1 MRQNLRAASVLMRM
15 AFRADTHLA
24 VFVVSLAMVAALS
37 NAIGPLWLKL
47 LADAALAS
55 DVRGALTVAA
65 VAAASGTAS
74 NFAWWLRFNATQAL
88 QERTNLLINGQLA
101 ELSLGVPSMEHH
113 ERPDYQNEMALLREQ
128 LGLLGTSLHAMLWC
142 LQLGAYLVTMLA
154 LLTSVHPLLV
164 LLPLFGLALPWGHRK
179 AESIRQRALE
189 ATAEEHRKV
198 DHLFDLAT
206 DAGPAKELHVFG
218 LRGEFL
224 ERHRQLSEAVD
235 RTRRAAELR
244 AAAVGASGWI
254 LAALGYAG
262 AIVFVIRLALQ
273 GAVTPGDVLMAL
285 ALSGQVFGFMG
296 GGAEVFSW
304 FLSALRVVRR
314 YLWLSDYAEEA
325 STAPQDP
332 LPTPE
337 KLEHGIELQNVSFHY
352 PGTERD
358 VLSGVDLSIPAGS
371 TVAIVGENGAGKTT
385 LVKLLCRFY
394 EPTEGRILVDS
405 ADLRRFEVEEWRSRT
420 SAAFQDF
427 ARLELLARETVG
439 VGDLPRAE
447 DVPAVEAA
455 LVRAG
460 AGEIPAALPSGLE
473 TQLGREWKGGAE
485 LSGGQWQ
492 KLALGRAMM
501 RESPLLLILDEPTAS
516 LDAQTEHTLFER
528 YAQAAK
534 SAAKGVGTIT
544 LLVSH
549 RFSTVRMADLI
560 LVVDGERI
568 KEAGSHRELMAAGD
582 LYAELYGLQARAYR

>member
-1 MRQNLRAASVLMRM
+1 VRQNLRATSVLMGM
-15 AFRADTHLA
+15 AFRADTRLA
-24 VFVVSLAMVAALS
+24 VFVVSLAVVAALS
-37 NAIGPLWLKL
+37 AAIGPLWLKL
-47 LADAALAS
+47 LADAALAG
-55 DVRGALTVAA
+55 DVRGALIVAA
-65 VAAASGTAS
+65 VAATLGTAS

-88 QERTNLLINGQLA
+88 QERTNLLINGRLA
-101 ELSLGVPSMEHH
+101 ELSLGVPGMEHH
-113 ERPDYQNEMALLREQ
+113 ERPNYQNEMALLREQ

-142 LQLGAYLVTMLA
+142 LQLGAYLVTMLV
-154 LLTSVHPLLV
+154 LLSYVHPLLT

-179 AESIRQRALE
+179 AESIRQRAME
-189 ATAEEHRKV
+189 ATAEESRKL

-224 ERHRQLSEAVD
+224 ERHRRLSKAVN

-244 AAAVGASGWI
+244 AAAIGASGWI

-262 AIVFVIRLALQ
+262 AIGFVIRLALQ

-332 LPTPE
+332 RPVPDR
-337 KLEHGIELQNVSFHY
+337 LEHGIELQSVSFRY
-352 PGTERD
+352 PGTEKN

-371 TVAIVGENGAGKTT
+371 TVAIIGENGAGKTT

-394 EPTEGRILVDS
+394 EPTEGSILVDGV
-405 ADLRRFEVEEWRSRT
+405 DLRRFDVEEWRSRV

-439 VGDLPRAE
+439 VGDLPE
-447 DVPAVEAA
+447 VESVPAVQGA
-455 LVRAG
+455 LARAG
-460 AGEIPAALPSGLE
+460 AEDLPAALPSGLE
-473 TQLGREWKGGAE
+473 TQLGKDWEGGTE

-501 RESPLLLILDEPTAS
+501 REAPLVLILDEPTAS
-516 LDAQTEHTLFER
+516 LDAQTEHVLFER

-534 SAAKGVGTIT
+534 SPANGKIT
-544 LLVSH
+544 VLVSH

-560 LVVDGERI
+560 LVVDGGRI
-568 KEAGSHRELMAAGD
+568 REAGSHDELMASGD
-582 LYAELYGLQARAYR
+582 LYADLYSIQARAYR